1 MMMRTEL
8 RLFWPGRICSAL
20 INLMLALLLC
30 GGSANASDWNLDVL
44 MEQLAQR
51 SSGQA
56 TFSETRFL
64 AVLDE
69 PIEQTGTLA
78 FAPGRLEKFTQ
89 RPHPERMTV
98 IGDLLTVEIGPER
111 KQRQLRLHRYPAL
124 WGFIEGLRATL
135 TGNLEVLR
143 RFYRIDLHGSADDW
157 ELVMVPSQSEMA
169 AVVRLVSIRG
179 GLGRI
184 AVIELVQKNGDRS
197 VMQISERDP

>member
-1 MMMRTEL
+1 MRTEL
-8 RLFWPGRICSAL
+8 RLVWSGRVCSAL
-20 INLMLALLLC
+20 INLILALLLC

-124 WGFIEGLRATL
+124 WGFVEGLRATL

-143 RFYRIDLHGSADDW
+143 RFYQIELHGSVDDW

>member
-1 MMMRTEL
+1 MRTEL
-8 RLFWPGRICSAL
+8 RLVWPGRVCSAL
-20 INLMLALLLC
+20 INLILALLLC
-30 GGSANASDWNLDVL
+30 GGPANASDWNLDVL

-56 TFSETRFL
+56 TFSETKFL

-124 WGFIEGLRATL
+124 WGFVEGLRATL

-143 RFYRIDLHGSADDW
+143 RFYQIELHGSVGDW

-184 AVIELVQKNGDRS
+184 AVIELVQTNGDRS
-197 VMQISERDP
+197 VMRISERDP

>member
-1 MMMRTEL
+1 MMRTEL

-56 TFSETRFL
+56 TFSETKFL

-143 RFYRIDLHGSADDW
+143 RFYRIELHGSADDW